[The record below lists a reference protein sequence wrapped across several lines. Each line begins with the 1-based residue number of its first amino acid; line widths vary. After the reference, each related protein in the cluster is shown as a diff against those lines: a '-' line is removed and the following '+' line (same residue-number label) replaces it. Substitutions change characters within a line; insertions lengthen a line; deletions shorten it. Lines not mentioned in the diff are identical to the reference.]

1 MKRLLRAIIFISLL
15 TITGCATVGPAILQA
30 GTQGDLR
37 FSPKDVDAAI
47 QIAQQAG
54 DKVAEACY
62 TAIRKHV
69 DQPMMAE
76 AVGPVSRYAAA
87 RIRIREGRA
96 GLAPDVHQACAPLIL
111 DAASFARDFKNAIT
125 EVVR

>member
-1 MKRLLRAIIFISLL
+1 MKLLLILILALL
-15 TITGCATVGPAILQA
+15 PGCATVGPAILQA

-47 QIAQQAG
+47 LIAQQAG

-96 GLAPDVHQACAPLIL
+96 GLAPDVHTACAPLIL
-111 DAASFARDFKNAIT
+111 DAAAFARDFKNAIT
-125 EVVR
+125 EAVR